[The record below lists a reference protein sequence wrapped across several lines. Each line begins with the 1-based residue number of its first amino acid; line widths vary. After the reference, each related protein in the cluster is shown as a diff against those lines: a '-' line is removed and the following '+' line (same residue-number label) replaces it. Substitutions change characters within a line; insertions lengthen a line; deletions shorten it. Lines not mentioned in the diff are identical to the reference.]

1 MQFDLKKRENCEK
14 AVEGHMKA
22 FGKFNV
28 LVNKRFVFPE
38 TAAVYSM

>member
-22 FGKFNV
+22 FGKLNV
-28 LVNKRFVFPE
+28 LVNNGTLHRNLPLI
-38 TAAVYSM
+38 